1 MSFLW
6 WILQYLSK
14 PTGVFRVR
22 NKHLSLEAPLC
33 NLRAADL
40 LALQI
45 TNPIEELKIWVEAL
59 CPKWNALQNGC
70 LNSVMLQIFFFFEQ
84 QKIPASL
91 AGLYYVDCT
100 TNVAWGSWVWLG
112 CGSIPTLEALSWG
125 NSVPVTH
132 QLC

>member
-1 MSFLW
+1 M
-6 WILQYLSK
+6 
-14 PTGVFRVR
+14 
-22 NKHLSLEAPLC
+22 
-33 NLRAADL
+33 
-40 LALQI
+40 QI